1 MIEALKNNID
11 TLSVNKRVLELLNN
25 NGIET
30 VKDLCKCSRMD
41 LADKGLENS
50 EIKDIMINLQLK
62 GLDLKPNHAKKN
74 ILIDK

>member
-1 MIEALKNNID
+1 METLKNNID
-11 TLSVNKRVLELLNN
+11 TLSINKKVIQILNN

-41 LADKGLENS
+41 LASKGLENS
-50 EIKDIMINLQLK
+50 EIKDIMITLQLK

-74 ILIDK
+74 VLID

>member
-1 MIEALKNNID
+1 MSETLRSNIQ
-11 TLSVNKRVLELLNN
+11 TLSINKNVLEILNN

-62 GLDLKPNHAKKN
+62 GLDLKPNHAKRN
-74 ILIDK
+74 ILVD

>member
-1 MIEALKNNID
+1 MSETLRSNIK
-11 TLSVNKRVLELLNN
+11 TLSINKKVLEVLNN

-50 EIKDIMINLQLK
+50 EIKDIMITLQLN
-62 GLDLKPNHAKKN
+62 GLDLKPNHAKRN
-74 ILIDK
+74 ILID

>member
-1 MIEALKNNID
+1 MIEALKNNIS
-11 TLSVNKRVLELLNN
+11 TLSINKRIVELLNSK
-25 NGIET
+25 GIET

-50 EIKDIMINLQLK
+50 EIKDIMITLQLK

-74 ILIDK
+74 GLID

>member
-1 MIEALKNNID
+1 MEVLKNNIN
-11 TLSVNKRVLELLNN
+11 TLSINKKVIEVLSN

-50 EIKDIMINLQLK
+50 EIKDIMITLQLK

-74 ILIDK
+74 VLINN

>member
-1 MIEALKNNID
+1 MEVLKNNIN
-11 TLSVNKRVLELLNN
+11 TLSINKKVIEVLNN

-50 EIKDIMINLQLK
+50 EIKDIMITLQLK

-74 ILIDK
+74 VLINN

>member
-1 MIEALKNNID
+1 MSETLKSNIKV
-11 TLSVNKRVLELLNN
+11 LSINKKVLDILNN

-74 ILIDK
+74 ALIH

>member
-1 MIEALKNNID
+1 MELLANTID
-11 TLSVNKRVLELLNN
+11 TLSINKKIIQVLNN

-41 LADKGLENS
+41 LANKGLENS
-50 EIKDIMINLQLK
+50 EIKNIMITLQLK

-74 ILIDK
+74 VLIDQK

>member
-1 MIEALKNNID
+1 MSETLRSNIR
-11 TLSVNKRVLELLNN
+11 TLSINKKVLEVLSN

-50 EIKDIMINLQLK
+50 EIKDIMITLQLN
-62 GLDLKPNHAKKN
+62 GLDLKPNHAKRN
-74 ILIDK
+74 ILID

>member
-1 MIEALKNNID
+1 MEVLKNNIN
-11 TLSVNKRVLELLNN
+11 TLSINKKVIEVLNN
-25 NGIET
+25 SGIQT

-50 EIKDIMINLQLK
+50 EIKDIMITLQLK

-74 ILIDK
+74 VLINN

>member
-1 MIEALKNNID
+1 MEVLKNNIN
-11 TLSVNKRVLELLNN
+11 TLSIKKKVIEVLNS

-50 EIKDIMINLQLK
+50 EIKDIMITLQLK

-74 ILIDK
+74 VLINN